1 MELSVRARDVAVLEG
16 EELDLPK
23 ARVVDPE
30 REGLGP
36 VPAVGQGDVERG
48 PRRAVDLDGLVS
60 WMHKDYIHRVCVC
73 RLSMVARTISLS
85 EDAYQALAASK
96 RPGESF
102 SDVVR
107 RLARRR
113 SLTDLVG
120 VVDRKAADAIL
131 HAIEAN
137 RRDRLARRR

>member
-1 MELSVRARDVAVLEG
+1 
-16 EELDLPK
+16 
-23 ARVVDPE
+23 
-30 REGLGP
+30 
-36 VPAVGQGDVERG
+36 
-48 PRRAVDLDGLVS
+48 
-60 WMHKDYIHRVCVC
+60 
-73 RLSMVARTISLS
+73 MVARTISLA

-120 VVDRKAADAIL
+120 VVDRKAADAIAR
-131 HAIEAN
+131 AIEAN
-137 RRDRLARRR
+137 RRDRLARRRKELGLS

>member
-1 MELSVRARDVAVLEG
+1 
-16 EELDLPK
+16 
-23 ARVVDPE
+23 
-30 REGLGP
+30 
-36 VPAVGQGDVERG
+36 
-48 PRRAVDLDGLVS
+48 
-60 WMHKDYIHRVCVC
+60 
-73 RLSMVARTISLS
+73 MVARTISLA

-120 VVDRKAADAIL
+120 VVDRQAADAIAR
-131 HAIEAN
+131 AIEAN
-137 RRDRLARRR
+137 RRDRLARRRKELGLS